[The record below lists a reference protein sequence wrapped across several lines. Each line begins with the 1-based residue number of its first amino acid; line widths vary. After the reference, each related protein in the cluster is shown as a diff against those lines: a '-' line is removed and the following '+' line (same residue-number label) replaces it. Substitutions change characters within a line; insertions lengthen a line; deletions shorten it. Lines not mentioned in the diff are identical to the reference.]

1 MKRVLLLLANGFEA
15 VEASVFTD
23 VIGWNKQLGDKT
35 TELVTV
41 GLKPNLTCTFNF
53 IVTPEML
60 LENVNL
66 NDFDALAIPGGFG
79 TAGFYEDA
87 YSEAFLEVIR
97 HFNDRGKW
105 IASICVAALP
115 VAKSG
120 ALKGRTG
127 TTYALGTGSR
137 QKQLADLGVQV
148 IPDQPIVVDGNIITS
163 YNPATAFDV
172 AFLLLEKLTSV
183 DNAANVRY
191 LMGFSNH

>member
-1 MKRVLLLLANGFEA
+1 MKRVLLLLADGFEA

-23 VIGWNKQLGDKT
+23 VIGWNRQLGDKS

-41 GLKPNLTCTFNF
+41 GLKPTLTCTFNF
-53 IVTPEML
+53 IVTPELL
-60 LENVNL
+60 LENAVL
-66 NDFDALAIPGGFG
+66 DDFDALAIPGGFG
-79 TAGFYEDA
+79 TAGFYQDA
-87 YSEAFLEVIR
+87 YSDAFLEVIR
-97 HFNDRGKW
+97 HFNDRNKW

-120 ALKGRTG
+120 ALCGRTG

-137 QKQLADLGVQV
+137 QKQLADLGVKV

-172 AFLLLEKLTSV
+172 AFLLLEKLTSAE
-183 DNAANVRY
+183 NAQLVKH
-191 LMGFSNH
+191 LMGFDAN